1 MEAETIDLANGNT
14 KLDDL
19 LSLLRDGREVIL
31 TDGAKPL
38 ARLIPFKRITG
49 ERVAGLHSGSIHVSE
64 DFDEP
69 LPDEFWM
76 GEG

>member
-19 LSLLRDGREVIL
+19 LSLLREGTEVIL
-31 TDGAKPL
+31 TDGEKPL
-38 ARLIPFKRITG
+38 ARLIPFERRTG
-49 ERVAGLHSGSIHVSE
+49 ERIAGLHSGLIHASE

-69 LPDEFWM
+69 LPNEFWV